1 MPRGGSLSVE
11 ISDICQIE
19 IRSDIRSARQ
29 HALDARMERVQ
40 RDSGAIWLRNP
51 RQYALEHAQGQV
63 WWLSEFYLLPDADN
77 LGIDRA
83 SASHVP

>member
-1 MPRGGSLSVE
+1 MRLISIMGESAVKCPGGGSLSVE

-29 HALDARMERVQ
+29 HALDARMEQVQ

-51 RQYALEHAQGQV
+51 RQHA
-63 WWLSEFYLLPDADN
+63 SEP
-77 LGIDRA
+77 I
-83 SASHVP
+83 